1 MYYEDVFL
9 KLNDRK
15 VHYVVVGGV
24 ALVLHGVVRLTAD
37 LDLMVEMTQENLTEF
52 ISVLKELGYKPK
64 PPVKAEE
71 FIDPSNRKRWKD
83 EKGMQVFS
91 FYHPQMKNRLVDVF
105 VDEPIDYGEIAR
117 DKKIMTAKGISIP
130 VISKEH
136 LKRLKGI
143 SGRPQDLADIEA
155 LNELETLSGDA

>member
-37 LDLMVEMTQENLTEF
+37 LDLMVEMTQENLTKF
-52 ISVLKELGYKPK
+52 ISALKELGYRPK
-64 PPVKAEE
+64 PPVQAEE
-71 FIDPSNRKRWKD
+71 FIDPANRKRWKD

-91 FYHPQMKNRLVDVF
+91 FYHPQMKNRLIDVF
-105 VDEPIDYGEIAR
+105 VDEPIDYGEIER
-117 DKKIMTAKGISIP
+117 DKKIMTAKGIRIP

-136 LKRLKGI
+136 LKRLKSI
-143 SGRPQDLADIEA
+143 SGRPQDLADIDA
-155 LNELETLSGDA
+155 LDELEML